1 MLLASYVAIRPGIQG
16 VGNIA
21 IRMRLDTIHTHSELL
36 FEPGDGVDDLMPD
49 GTTEPINNEYWC
61 GSSVFGEKMPNHSK
75 DPSNPTRRAGEG
87 GGVRLKR
94 IDVSSN
100 KWMTVRI
107 DSTYARAAAQW
118 FVDNQGVKY
127 DYLLIAKYA
136 LWVLPHNKDDRVM
149 CSESVAAALG
159 ITEPH
164 RIDPAM
170 LYNLMVYLR
179 DYTQAKDLTNRIILP
194 YTEIIEQKVLP
205 HGL

>member
-1 MLLASYVAIRPGIQG
+1 MLLASYVKIRPGIQG
-16 VGNIA
+16 IGNIA
-21 IRMRLDTIHTHSELL
+21 IQWRLDTVHSHSELV

-49 GTTEPINNEYWC
+49 KTTDPINNEYWC
-61 GSSVFGEKMPNHSK
+61 GSSVFGEKMPNHST
-75 DPSNPTRRAGEG
+75 DPNNPTPRAGES

-94 IDVSSN
+94 IDVSSD
-100 KWMTVRI
+100 KWMTVKI
-107 DSTYARAAAQW
+107 DPAYTRAAAQW
-118 FVDNQGVKY
+118 FVANQGVKY

-159 ITEPH
+159 FLEPH

-170 LYNLMVYLR
+170 LYNLVVYLR
-179 DYTQAKDLTNRIILP
+179 DFTQARDFSNRIILP
-194 YTEIIEQKVLP
+194 SLEVIEQKALP